1 MLVLAA
7 IDWGQALPLIIG
19 IFGIAGLIFTALKY
33 NRDDTTA
40 VLTQQN
46 TIVGE
51 MKTLND
57 ELRVTTAELRTER
70 DGLKEQVVDLTRQ
83 VDALRVELG
92 RIE

>member
-7 IDWGQALPLIIG
+7 INWAEALPLIIG

-40 VLTQQN
+40 VLSQQN

-57 ELRVTTAELRTER
+57 ELRATTASLRTER
-70 DGLKEQVVDLTRQ
+70 DELRAQVVELTNQ
-83 VDALRVELG
+83 VDALRTELG
-92 RIE
+92 RI